1 MKVRLE
7 RELINLYGREGVV
20 ALESIKAMAAAF
32 SVDSICMGRDLIW
45 TPETNVQKLY
55 FNTKGVLAEFSRV
68 DGKMFCQQIITP
80 YRFFWS
86 EKSFLMWE
94 PSDTTMVC
102 LKPSTIYSLDGE
114 QVRKITHENNLGF
127 LLANGL
133 TRENIKGYR
142 IRSRNL
148 SLLNATERL
157 NDTLATNP
165 RILDQLNRNELA
177 SYLGLSRSSVFRLLH
192 TLYRGKE

>member
-1 MKVRLE
+1 MKARLE
-7 RELINLYGREGVV
+7 RELINLYDREGVF
-20 ALESIKAMAAAF
+20 ALKGIKAMAAAF
-32 SVDSICMGRDLIW
+32 SIDSICEGQDLIW
-45 TPETNVQKLY
+45 TPQTNVQKLY

-68 DGKMFCQQIITP
+68 DGKMLCQQIITP

-94 PSDTTMVC
+94 LSDTTMVC

-114 QVRKITHENNLGF
+114 QVRKITQDNNLGF
-127 LLANGL
+127 SLANGL
-133 TRENIKGYR
+133 ARENTKGFR

-157 NDTLATNP
+157 NDALATNP

-177 SYLGLSRSSVFRLLH
+177 SYLGLSRSSIFRLLH